1 MERFVNGLPGGCDVG
16 RGRYCLR
23 ATIQRPVDS
32 VGKRSNPVGDL
43 QLVGYPCCSGSP
55 AICKSART
63 RAHEQATRDVLTG
76 LQNRRAFL
84 EAGIYEVERSKRYAY
99 HLAVVFLDLDD
110 FKQLNDTKGHDA
122 GDAVLQATAKAL
134 LGALRSSDRVARL
147 GGDEF
152 SALLPEIEYAEAV
165 EAGRK
170 ISIAVNNALREFPPV
185 TVSIGIA
192 WFGKVDRS
200 FQAMLKAADEL
211 LYEVKES
218 GKNNMLSQ
226 SFDGM
231 SKPHP
236 ENQELQ

>member
-1 MERFVNGLPGGCDVG
+1 MAFL
-16 RGRYCLR
+16 
-23 ATIQRPVDS
+23 ATAMWA
-32 VGKRSNPVGDL
+32 VGDIASERQFNAPWIPWANAATRLMTYSLLAILTAQVRL
-43 QLVGYPCCSGSP
+43 QF
-55 AICKSART
+55 A

-76 LQNRRAFL
+76 LQNRRAFF
-84 EAGIYEVERSKRYAY
+84 ESGTHEVERSKRYVY
-99 HLAVVFLDLDD
+99 PLAVVFLDLDD

-122 GDAVLQATAKAL
+122 GDAALQATAKAL

-152 SALLPEIEYAEAV
+152 AALLPEIGYDEAI

-170 ISIAVNNALREFPPV
+170 ISTTVNNALREFPPV

-211 LYEVKES
+211 LYEAKES
-218 GKNNMLSQ
+218 GKHNMLSQ

-236 ENQELQ
+236 ENQEL